1 MADKGKYPSDPLDF
15 IRDCVRNR
23 RIYWTYHVNM
33 RLKDRFLD
41 REMILESADAYEIIE
56 EEIMKCHVCG
66 GEMRPIV
73 TDLPFKVSR
82 KTIVILKEL
91 PVLQCER
98 CSEYMLE
105 DQVLE
110 RVDVMIA
117 NVDEDAELKI
127 LKFAA

>member
-1 MADKGKYPSDPLDF
+1 MGCGSED
-15 IRDCVRNR
+15 
-23 RIYWTYHVNM
+23 
-33 RLKDRFLD
+33 
-41 REMILESADAYEIIE
+41 E

-66 GEMRPIV
+66 GEMRSIV

-98 CSEYMLE
+98 CSEYLLE
-105 DQVLE
+105 DRVLE

-117 NVDEDAELKI
+117 NVDEDAELKV